1 MTRAFQGLPVLAG
14 MAAKVHCETN
24 LYGTFS
30 NKNAFKET
38 RIKLKFVDPWPQCP
52 EVIPSK
58 DNQAYCRDQNYSDS
72 KKVRMEGYDA
82 QHSKEILKQT
92 MLKQE
97 EIFRGQVRE
106 LHRLYHVQKLLMA
119 ELRNKEGTSKFAPP
133 TRQTSPIMFQF
144 GSDHIQPEGKRHFW
158 DALTGSVTDKDN
170 IGYRQP
176 IWGMDR
182 QQSIS
187 SDCLGQSIPNVL
199 QEIKDSSQDL
209 YRLQPSRATCRT
221 FDLEQPAV
229 EYMNDKD
236 TYPNEEDTTLRIYVD
251 DTAKLDRSSSF
262 RMCLEPDTD
271 VQLTLATGGKQS
283 KTEQSGK
290 QSRPSLGLSFP
301 ELPREQTSQ
310 STGLLC
316 GDEAKLFP
324 VVSVWPETADQ
335 EKNGMMEGTR
345 GTGENYIKKENYR
358 AEWQRFDV
366 EYERNRNESQSLDLQ
381 TGDISRRESLKQPP
395 WLVQALNMNR
405 T

>member
-24 LYGTFS
+24 LHGTFS

-38 RIKLKFVDPWPQCP
+38 RIKLKFVDLWPHCP

-58 DNQAYCRDQNYSDS
+58 DNQACCKDHNYSDF
-72 KKVRMEGYDA
+72 KKVRMEGDDV
-82 QHSKEILKQT
+82 QHNKEFLKQT

-119 ELRNKEGTSKFAPP
+119 ELRNKDDTSKFAPP
-133 TRQTSPIMFQF
+133 ARQTSPLMFQF
-144 GSDHIQPEGKRHFW
+144 GPEHIQSEGKRNFW

-182 QQSIS
+182 QQSIG
-187 SDCLGQSIPNVL
+187 SDFLGQSIPNVL
-199 QEIKDSSQDL
+199 QEIKDDSQDF

-251 DTAKLDRSSSF
+251 DTAKLDKSSSF

-271 VQLTLATGGKQS
+271 VQLTLATGGKKG

-301 ELPREQTSQ
+301 ELPREQTSH
-310 STGLLC
+310 SAGLIC
-316 GDEAKLFP
+316 SGEATLFP
-324 VVSVWPETADQ
+324 VASVRPETADQ
-335 EKNGMMEGTR
+335 EKIGMMEGTR
-345 GTGENYIKKENYR
+345 GTGEKYKNNENYR

-366 EYERNRNESQSLDLQ
+366 DYERNRNENQSLDLQ
-381 TGDISRRESLKQPP
+381 TGEISRRESLKQPP

>member
-1 MTRAFQGLPVLAG
+1 MTRALQGLPVLAG

-24 LYGTFS
+24 LHGTFS
-30 NKNAFKET
+30 NKNAFKEP
-38 RIKLKFVDPWPQCP
+38 RIKFKFLDPWPQCP

-58 DNQAYCRDQNYSDS
+58 DNQACCRDQNYSDL
-72 KKVRMEGYDA
+72 KKGRMEGYDA
-82 QHSKEILKQT
+82 QHNKEVLKQT

-119 ELRNKEGTSKFAPP
+119 ELRNKDGTSKFNPP
-133 TRQTSPIMFQF
+133 TRQTNPLMFQF
-144 GSDHIQPEGKRHFW
+144 GSDHIQSEGKRNFW

-176 IWGMDR
+176 IWGIDR
-182 QQSIS
+182 PQTFS
-187 SDCLGQSIPNVL
+187 SDFLGQSIPNVL
-199 QEIKDSSQDL
+199 QEIKDGSQDF

-221 FDLEQPAV
+221 FDLEQPAM

-236 TYPNEEDTTLRIYVD
+236 TYPNEEDTALRIYVD
-251 DTAKLDRSSSF
+251 DTAKLDKSSSF
-262 RMCLEPDTD
+262 GMCLEPDTD
-271 VQLTLATGGKQS
+271 VQLTLGTGWKKG
-283 KTEQSGK
+283 KTERSGQQSHL
-290 QSRPSLGLSFP
+290 SLGLSFP

-310 STGLLC
+310 STGLISS
-316 GDEAKLFP
+316 DEATLFP
-324 VVSVWPETADQ
+324 VASVKSETTDQ
-335 EKNGMMEGTR
+335 EKIGMMEGTR
-345 GTGENYIKKENYR
+345 GTGEDYKNNENYR

-366 EYERNRNESQSLDLQ
+366 EYERNGNESQSLDLQ
-381 TGDISRRESLKQPP
+381 TGEISRRESLKQPP